1 MAKTRTEKIEGI
13 QAQIQQLENER
24 KKLLQQQKEQ
34 ERKDKTKRQAERGA
48 ILESFISGADTL
60 TNEQI
65 KSFLQKTVQSEYAR
79 KILDG
84 LKKRPSDVT
93 ISKSSE
99 IVPQIKAS

>member
-48 ILESFISGADTL
+48 ILESYISGAGTL

-65 KSFLQKTVQSEYAR
+65 KSFLQKTIQSEYAR

-84 LKKRPSDVT
+84 LKKQTGDVT
-93 ISKSSE
+93 DSKSSE
-99 IVPQIKAS
+99 TVPQDKVS